1 MIYSFN
7 YQIEKDNA
15 PYGTSLSAAAYLAEV
30 LLNRVTSD
38 KPILEY
44 RLATDLLT
52 TGEVDLVTSER
63 DHLLNVITS
72 LSIDN
77 YFKGKLA
84 HPMIADSIS
93 GVPTEVKLWQLRSQ
107 LAILGME
114 TLVSAA
120 INALPESNDA
130 EIAFKLKAKNAWERA
145 DNVYRLSPTVTM
157 LQQLLTLTDQQV
169 DDIFKAA
176 YLIEA

>member
-1 MIYSFN
+1 MIYNFN
-7 YQIEKDNA
+7 FNIEKDGSI
-15 PYGTSLSAAAYLAEV
+15 YGTDLTAAQYVADV
-30 LLNRVTSD
+30 LQNRITSD

-44 RLATDLLT
+44 RIATELLS
-52 TGEVDLVTSER
+52 TGQVDLIASER
-63 DHLLNVITS
+63 EHLLSVITS

-77 YFKGKLA
+77 YFKGQLA
-84 HPMIADSIS
+84 QPMIADSIS

-114 TLVSAA
+114 TIVNAA
-120 INALPESNDA
+120 IASLPDTTDA
-130 EIAFKLKAKNAWERA
+130 EKEFKVKAVNAWERA